1 LEYFFDPELN
11 IAIVMLDVFNEELLY
26 NNNHHLKFLSMEVQL
41 LDEAVFIKK
50 VNGRFA
56 SERILQTISLDHV
69 VQPIYHA
76 LEANM

>member
-11 IAIVMLDVFNEELLY
+11 ITFVMCNVFNEELLD
-26 NNNHHLKFLSMEVQL
+26 NNNHHLKFLSVEVQL
-41 LDEAVFIKK
+41 LDEAVFIEK

-69 VQPIYHA
+69 VQSVYHA

>member
-1 LEYFFDPELN
+1 MLN
-11 IAIVMLDVFNEELLY
+11 VFNEELLY
-26 NNNHHLKFLSMEVQL
+26 NNNRHLKFLSMEVQL

-56 SERILQTISLDHV
+56 SEQILQTICLDHV

>member
-1 LEYFFDPELN
+1 
-11 IAIVMLDVFNEELLY
+11 
-26 NNNHHLKFLSMEVQL
+26 MEVQL

-56 SERILQTISLDHV
+56 SEPILQTISLDHV

-76 LEANM
+76 LEAIM